1 MKVGQFAAGF
11 AGLLLISSC
20 GNSGAS
26 PIVPDPSALLNTSVH
41 ESAVDSPLEFGF
53 TVPRGAS
60 QIGPLLRFRSR
71 ALLEEFQPDLAQA
84 QLIDDTELAETSLEK
99 ALARS
104 EPVSESSTKPY
115 LEPLADSFALLENP
129 PTPDVMYAF
138 LRVDGDATTVFQN
151 MLTQI
156 REILPRTEVHP
167 NLWSDYCT
175 VENTVIQ
182 HCSVS
187 TKGMASNGHE
197 LNVQLK
203 VFPGDVSNKVA
214 PAGAKLRPV
223 MTLRVAYAGEPR
235 AEQVDSGS
243 FERTELPPGPSPEPQ
258 TLSWPL
264 MKSDA
269 PATDPLLDGEF
280 IAPKDTTIL
289 LSGSFPNFVVLLS
302 NQAKSLEYIAKEW
315 VSRYSDAGEVERDVI
330 ENLNE
335 FSTIYLA
342 KSSKPGLVARAA
354 LVQSARGNYLVMSY
368 LPGLP
373 E

>member
-1 MKVGQFAAGF
+1 MKVGQFTAVF
-11 AGLLLISSC
+11 AGLLLITSC
-20 GNSGAS
+20 GNGEASPGAS
-26 PIVPDPSALLNTSVH
+26 SPSALINTSIH

-53 TVPRGAS
+53 TVPSGAS

-84 QLIDDTELAETSLEK
+84 QLVDDTELAETSLEN

-104 EPVSESSTKPY
+104 EPVSEAADKPY
-115 LEPLADSFALLENP
+115 VEPLADSFGLLETP

-138 LRVDGDATTVFQN
+138 MRVDGDATTVFQN

-156 REILPRTEVHP
+156 RGILPRTEVHP
-167 NLWSDYCT
+167 NLWSDYCD
-175 VENTVIQ
+175 VEETVIQ
-182 HCSVS
+182 SCSVR
-187 TKGMASNGHE
+187 TQGMASNGHE

-203 VFPGDVSNKVA
+203 MFPGDIADQVG
-214 PAGAKLRPV
+214 PTGAKLRPV

-235 AEQVDSGS
+235 AEQVKSGS
-243 FERTELPPGPSPEPQ
+243 FEITELPPGPSPKPQ
-258 TLSWPL
+258 TISWPII
-264 MKSDA
+264 KTET
-269 PATDPLLDGEF
+269 PATEPLLDGQF
-280 IAPKDTTIL
+280 IAPKDTTVL

-302 NQAKSLEYIAKEW
+302 NDAKSLANIAAEW
-315 VSRYSDAGEVERDVI
+315 VSGYSDAGEVENDVI

-342 KSSKPGLVARAA
+342 NSSKPGLVARAS

-368 LPGLP
+368 LPATNK
-373 E
+373 

>member
-1 MKVGQFAAGF
+1 MKVGQFAAVF

-20 GNSGAS
+20 GNGAANLAGS
-26 PIVPDPSALLNTSVH
+26 DPSALINTSIH

-53 TVPRGAS
+53 KVPSGAS

-84 QLIDDTELAETSLEK
+84 QLIDDTELAETSLEN

-104 EPVSESSTKPY
+104 EPVSESSNEPFV
-115 LEPLADSFALLENP
+115 EPLADSFALLENP

-138 LRVDGDATTVFQN
+138 LRVDGDATTVFKN

-156 REILPRTEVHP
+156 RGILPRTDVHP

-175 VENTVIQ
+175 VKENVIQ
-182 HCSVS
+182 RCSVS

-197 LNVQLK
+197 LDVQLK
-203 VFPGDVSNKVA
+203 IFPGDSANQVS
-214 PAGAKLRPV
+214 PTGANLRPV

-243 FERTELPPGPSPEPQ
+243 FETTELPPGPNPKPQ

-269 PATDPLLDGEF
+269 PATDPMLDGQF
-280 IAPKDTTIL
+280 IAPKDATIL
-289 LSGSFPNFVVLLS
+289 LSGSFPNFVVLL
-302 NQAKSLEYIAKEW
+302 NNDAKSLDRTAKEW
-315 VSRYSDAGEVERDVI
+315 VSSYSDAGEIEKDVI

-335 FSTIYLA
+335 FATIYLA
-342 KSSKPGLVARAA
+342 RSSKPGLVARAA

-368 LPGLP
+368 LPGAP